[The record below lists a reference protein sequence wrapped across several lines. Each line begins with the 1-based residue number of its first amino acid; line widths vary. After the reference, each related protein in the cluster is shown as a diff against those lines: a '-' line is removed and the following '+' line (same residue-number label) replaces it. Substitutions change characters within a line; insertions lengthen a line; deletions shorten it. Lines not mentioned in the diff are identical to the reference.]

1 MLSSDR
7 GNTSFGS
14 VEGVGGWPGCDS
26 REVELE
32 NRYSW
37 VFPVVLRYVAS
48 ANIPDNM
55 FVQFQLSALFLSSVV
70 GYGTVVPYSISLKS
84 SFYVMLFSSRN
95 VRFKT
100 YTIIRAHCQIAN
112 SFVSVNVSA
121 NLAPFLI

>member
-1 MLSSDR
+1 MICKTFEVSKASLSYEMFSLDR

-48 ANIPDNM
+48 ANILDNM
-55 FVQFQLSALFLSSVV
+55 FVQLQLSALFLSSVLR
-70 GYGTVVPYSISLKS
+70 YRT
-84 SFYVMLFSSRN
+84 LFNLIKIFVLRYALFLQK
-95 VRFKT
+95 R
-100 YTIIRAHCQIAN
+100 QI
-112 SFVSVNVSA
+112 
-121 NLAPFLI
+121 

>member
-1 MLSSDR
+1 MQIRLNDVAGAWFYSLLQINCEMLSSDR

-70 GYGTVVPYSISLKS
+70 GNGTVVPYSISLKS
-84 SFYVMLFSSRN
+84 SFYVMLYLYYN
-95 VRFKT
+95 
-100 YTIIRAHCQIAN
+100 
-112 SFVSVNVSA
+112 
-121 NLAPFLI
+121 